1 MHHHHFC
8 AAGINDA
15 ACWTCALKREKEDEQ
30 LTCSIKSGCSGSAYV
45 CKRTHQWACLY
56 VNGLGETK
64 RRSRAE
70 SKADWLIVSWA
81 ESQQRFSVKKTAL
94 LRRALQQQLLCST
107 LKFLMKKMLDS
118 THSTFRN
125 LVILDDFKKIWRWCL
140 TCWMYTNDIDD
151 SNEIVLM
158 VDNMTCV
165 DDNDNCHCHCHMDLE
180 QGCTR
185 RCEWAKDPF
194 HSSHSPIHV
203 NNPCNS
209 ETGSVVRCDWECIQ
223 SASLGAKHRERWQL
237 SRSLHLGTKNTRSS
251 FSKTSQAKKDD
262 WNE

>member
-1 MHHHHFC
+1 MWMDWERRREE
-8 AAGINDA
+8 AGQRA
-15 ACWTCALKREKEDEQ
+15 K
-30 LTCSIKSGCSGSAYV
+30 LT
-45 CKRTHQWACLY
+45 
-56 VNGLGETK
+56 
-64 RRSRAE
+64 
-70 SKADWLIVSWA
+70 DWLWVELKASSVSVWKK
-81 ESQQRFSVKKTAL
+81 QRCWEERSNSSYSAPLWNFWWKKCLTPL
-94 LRRALQQQLLCST
+94 TRLSET
-107 LKFLMKKMLDS
+107 WWFWM
-118 THSTFRN
+118 
-125 LVILDDFKKIWRWCL
+125 IFKKIWRWCL